1 MGADANSSIWITG
14 KKSKEHTHQLRSEVD
29 AILIGRNTAEID
41 NPSLTVR
48 EVAGNN
54 PIRIIVDTNR
64 SLPLT
69 LNIFNDKVAKTIVL
83 CSKKNFIDSKTSF
96 CEYFGVNE
104 NNGLLDSSDML
115 EVIGKQGITSLLI
128 EGGQQILDT
137 FYSNLQVSRET
148 IYSLKKYEE
157 LLIKH
162 NNGLNL
168 VGKSTI
174 NEIWIRHFLD
184 SAQVIDLIDKNINS
198 CIDIGSGAGFPGLV
212 LALLLKDKKFKVNFK
227 ILEKSPKKCNF
238 LKLVSS
244 ELGLNTEIICQ
255 DLNNIKKMNC
265 DFAIARA
272 FKPLPEIFKI
282 IHRKINFNAKLVLFL
297 GAKQSGL
304 LDEASKNWNMEYK
317 KRKSITSSDSLI
329 IEVNKLEKLD

>member
-1 MGADANSSIWITG
+1 MGELS
-14 KKSKEHTHQLRSEVD
+14 H
-29 AILIGRNTAEID
+29 
-41 NPSLTVR
+41 
-48 EVAGNN
+48 
-54 PIRIIVDTNR
+54 VDT
-64 SLPLT
+64 
-69 LNIFNDKVAKTIVL
+69 F
-83 CSKKNFIDSKTSF
+83 CSN
-96 CEYFGVNE
+96 V
-104 NNGLLDSSDML
+104 
-115 EVIGKQGITSLLI
+115 
-128 EGGQQILDT
+128 
-137 FYSNLQVSRET
+137 QVSRET
-148 IYSLKKYEE
+148 ICGLKKYEE

-168 VGKSTI
+168 VGKSTL

-212 LALLLKDKKFKVNFK
+212 LALLLKHKEFKVNFK

-255 DLNNIKKMNC
+255 DIKNIKKMDC

-282 IHRKINFNAKLVLFL
+282 IHSKINFNAKLVLFL
-297 GAKQSGL
+297 GAKQRGL

-317 KRKSITSSDSLI
+317 QRKSITSGDSLI

>member
-1 MGADANSSIWITG
+1 MGELSHI
-14 KKSKEHTHQLRSEVD
+14 
-29 AILIGRNTAEID
+29 
-41 NPSLTVR
+41 
-48 EVAGNN
+48 
-54 PIRIIVDTNR
+54 
-64 SLPLT
+64 
-69 LNIFNDKVAKTIVL
+69 
-83 CSKKNFIDSKTSF
+83 
-96 CEYFGVNE
+96 
-104 NNGLLDSSDML
+104 
-115 EVIGKQGITSLLI
+115 
-128 EGGQQILDT
+128 DT
-137 FYSNLQVSRET
+137 FYSNVQASRET
-148 IYSLKKYEE
+148 ICSLKKYEE

-212 LALLLKDKKFKVNFK
+212 LALLLKHKKFKVNFK

-244 ELGLNTEIICQ
+244 KLSLNTEIICQ
-255 DLNNIKKMNC
+255 DIKNIEKMNC
-265 DFAIARA
+265 DFAITRA

-282 IHRKINFNAKLVLFL
+282 IHSKINFNAKLVLFL
-297 GAKQSGL
+297 GAKQGGL

-317 KRKSITSSDSLI
+317 QRKSITSGDSLI
-329 IEVNKLEKLD
+329 IEVNKL

>member
-1 MGADANSSIWITG
+1 MGELSHI
-14 KKSKEHTHQLRSEVD
+14 
-29 AILIGRNTAEID
+29 
-41 NPSLTVR
+41 
-48 EVAGNN
+48 
-54 PIRIIVDTNR
+54 
-64 SLPLT
+64 
-69 LNIFNDKVAKTIVL
+69 
-83 CSKKNFIDSKTSF
+83 
-96 CEYFGVNE
+96 
-104 NNGLLDSSDML
+104 
-115 EVIGKQGITSLLI
+115 
-128 EGGQQILDT
+128 DT
-137 FYSNLQVSRET
+137 FYSNVQVSRET
-148 IYSLKKYEE
+148 ICSLKKYEE

-162 NNGLNL
+162 NSGLNL

-212 LALLLKDKKFKVNFK
+212 LALLLKHKKFKVNFK

-244 ELGLNTEIICQ
+244 KLGLNTEIICQ
-255 DLNNIKKMNC
+255 DIKNIEKMNC

-282 IHRKINFNAKLVLFL
+282 IHSKINFNAKLVLFL

-317 KRKSITSSDSLI
+317 QRKSITSGDSLI

>member
-1 MGADANSSIWITG
+1 MGELS
-14 KKSKEHTHQLRSEVD
+14 H
-29 AILIGRNTAEID
+29 
-41 NPSLTVR
+41 
-48 EVAGNN
+48 
-54 PIRIIVDTNR
+54 VDT
-64 SLPLT
+64 
-69 LNIFNDKVAKTIVL
+69 F
-83 CSKKNFIDSKTSF
+83 CSN
-96 CEYFGVNE
+96 V
-104 NNGLLDSSDML
+104 
-115 EVIGKQGITSLLI
+115 
-128 EGGQQILDT
+128 
-137 FYSNLQVSRET
+137 QVSRET
-148 IYSLKKYEE
+148 ICGLKKYEE

-168 VGKSTI
+168 VGKSTL

-198 CIDIGSGAGFPGLV
+198 CLDIGSGAGFPGLV
-212 LALLLKDKKFKVNFK
+212 LALLLKHKEFKVNFK

-255 DLNNIKKMNC
+255 DIKNIKKIDC

-282 IHRKINFNAKLVLFL
+282 IHSKINFNAKLVLFL

-304 LDEASKNWNMEYK
+304 LDEASKKWNMEYK
-317 KRKSITSSDSLI
+317 QRKSITSGDSLI
-329 IEVNKLEKLD
+329 IEVNKLEKLG

>member
-1 MGADANSSIWITG
+1 MGELS
-14 KKSKEHTHQLRSEVD
+14 
-29 AILIGRNTAEID
+29 
-41 NPSLTVR
+41 
-48 EVAGNN
+48 
-54 PIRIIVDTNR
+54 
-64 SLPLT
+64 
-69 LNIFNDKVAKTIVL
+69 
-83 CSKKNFIDSKTSF
+83 
-96 CEYFGVNE
+96 
-104 NNGLLDSSDML
+104 
-115 EVIGKQGITSLLI
+115 
-128 EGGQQILDT
+128 QIDT
-137 FYSNLQVSRET
+137 FCSNVQVSRET
-148 IYSLKKYEE
+148 IYGLKKYEE

-212 LALLLKDKKFKVNFK
+212 LALLLKHKKFKVNFK

-244 ELGLNTEIICQ
+244 ELNLNTEIICE
-255 DLNNIKKMNC
+255 DIKNIKNINC

-272 FKPLPEIFKI
+272 FKPFPEIFEI
-282 IHRKINFNAKLVLFL
+282 IHSKINFNAKLVLFL
-297 GAKQSGL
+297 GAKQGGL
-304 LDEASKNWNMEYK
+304 LDDTSKNWNMEYK
-317 KRKSITSSDSLI
+317 QRKSITSGDSLI